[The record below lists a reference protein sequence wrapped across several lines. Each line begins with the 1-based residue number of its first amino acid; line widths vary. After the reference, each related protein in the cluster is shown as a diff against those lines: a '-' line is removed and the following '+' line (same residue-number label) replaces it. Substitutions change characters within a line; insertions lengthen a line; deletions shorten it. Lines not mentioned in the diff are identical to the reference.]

1 LKRLFKKNK
10 FSFYN
15 IYKWVLRTPYLAK
28 LIFRLRL
35 ISLGIKR
42 SNLLI
47 LATITKTGTHYIR
60 FLLAYYIKLINLKK
74 NGKNINK
81 VSPDHF
87 IIDKYFP
94 NSWHSHYMFIKKHKY
109 PTKLLDEISLV
120 DIPRSHMALRVK
132 EWSGMKVLHTYR
144 NLLDQSVL
152 SWETKYKCDAQ
163 LKNKY
168 KTPWDLYLSTK
179 IDLNEQKKSFE
190 NISTEGV
197 NHFRIEFTK
206 IFNDPINTLALIIL
220 WLGNEPDL
228 KICKKAAELASKTP
242 SILVG
247 AGEKWHR
254 DLSENI
260 NYSYLNKFI
269 SENIDKGGI
278 DIYKKY
284 FDKFQ
289 IKQVL

>member
-1 LKRLFKKNK
+1 M
-10 FSFYN
+10 
-15 IYKWVLRTPYLAK
+15 
-28 LIFRLRL
+28 
-35 ISLGIKR
+35 SLGRKR

-47 LATITKTGTHYIR
+47 LATITKTGTHYLR
-60 FLLAYYIKLINLKK
+60 FLLAYYIKLKNLKN
-74 NGKNINK
+74 NGKNINE
-81 VSPDHF
+81 VAPDHF

-94 NSWHSHYMFIKKHKY
+94 NSWHSHYMFIKKIE
-109 PTKLLDEISLV
+109 PSTKLLDEISLV

-132 EWSGMKVLHTYR
+132 EWSGIKVLHTYR
-144 NLLDQSVL
+144 NLLDQTVL
-152 SWETKYKCDAQ
+152 SWETKYNCDDQ

-168 KTPWDLYLSTK
+168 KTPWDLYLATK
-179 IDLNEQKKSFE
+179 KDLNEQKTSFE
-190 NISTEGV
+190 NTSTKRI

-228 KICKKAAELASKTP
+228 KICKKAAELASVTP

-254 DLSENI
+254 DFSENI
-260 NYSYLNKFI
+260 NYSHLNKFI
-269 SENIDKGGI
+269 SENIDNGGI

-284 FDKFQ
+284 FDQYQ